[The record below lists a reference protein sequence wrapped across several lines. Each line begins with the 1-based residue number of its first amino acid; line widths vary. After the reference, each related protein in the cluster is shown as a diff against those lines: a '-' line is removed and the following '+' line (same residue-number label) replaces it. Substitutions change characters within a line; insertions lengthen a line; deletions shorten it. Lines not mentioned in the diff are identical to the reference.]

1 MHRITR
7 YTLPAALCVT
17 LLSASPG
24 LAGAANAPA
33 KPSAPVAKKSIPGTE
48 ALTAQVQALGSAGVL
63 ITPVTNF
70 LGEVLKSPDGKL
82 PEATLAAHKQKIDAA
97 LAGLKQTFAAAA
109 PAAQAKPPA
118 DTPAEPVVLPK
129 PPAEV
134 AKPPV
139 EAAKPPAEVAKPP
152 AEVAK
157 PPAEVAKP
165 PAEAAKPPAE
175 AVKPVEAAK
184 PPAEV
189 AKPVEAAKPPAEA
202 VKPVEAAKPPAEV
215 VKPVEAAKPPAEV
228 AKPVEAAK
236 PPAQVA
242 KPPADMA
249 KPPAEVAKPVTLP
262 AAVPAPLPAVAPVS
276 ARAGRAGAP
285 LDLVAAAVDHLKAS
299 VDEVAKAAGPCG
311 CTTNAKD
318 KASAVVNDLG
328 TTVVA
333 LFTGLGLP
341 GMPAAAPAPAPDPAE

>member
-33 KPSAPVAKKSIPGTE
+33 RPSAPVAKKSIPGTE

-82 PEATLAAHKQKIDAA
+82 PEADLAAHKQKIDAA
-97 LAGLKQTFAAAA
+97 LAGLKQTFAAVAPAA
-109 PAAQAKPPA
+109 PAAPTAPQAPAKPPA
-118 DTPAEPVVLPK
+118 VAPAAPVVLPK

-139 EAAKPPAEVAKPP
+139 EAAKPPAEAAKPPAAVAKPP
-152 AEVAK
+152 ADA
-157 PPAEVAKP
+157 AKP
-165 PAEAAKPPAE
+165 PAEAAKPPAD
-175 AVKPVEAAK
+175 A
-184 PPAEV
+184 
-189 AKPVEAAKPPAEA
+189 AKPVE
-202 VKPVEAAKPPAEV
+202 
-215 VKPVEAAKPPAEV
+215 
-228 AKPVEAAK
+228 
-236 PPAQVA
+236 VA
-242 KPPADMA
+242 KPPAVVAKPPLDMA

-262 AAVPAPLPAVAPVS
+262 AAAPAPLPAVAPVS
-276 ARAGRAGAP
+276 ARAARAGAP

-311 CTTNAKD
+311 CTTDAKD
-318 KASAVVNDLG
+318 KATDVVNDLG

>member
-33 KPSAPVAKKSIPGTE
+33 RPSAPVAKKSIPGTE

-82 PEATLAAHKQKIDAA
+82 PEAALAAHKQKIDAA
-97 LAGLKQTFAAAA
+97 LAGLKQTFAAVAPAA
-109 PAAQAKPPA
+109 PAAPNAPEAPAKPPA
-118 DTPAEPVVLPK
+118 DAPAAPVVLPK

-152 AEVAK
+152 ADAAKPPAEAAKPPAEAAKPPVEAAK

-165 PAEAAKPPAE
+165 PAEAAKPPVDA
-175 AVKPVEAAK
+175 
-184 PPAEV
+184 
-189 AKPVEAAKPPAEA
+189 AKPVEAAKPPAA
-202 VKPVEAAKPPAEV
+202 
-215 VKPVEAAKPPAEV
+215 
-228 AKPVEAAK
+228 
-236 PPAQVA
+236 VA
-242 KPPADMA
+242 KPPAAVAKPPAAVAKPPVDMA

-262 AAVPAPLPAVAPVS
+262 AAAPAPLPAVAPVS
-276 ARAGRAGAP
+276 ARAARAGAP

-318 KASAVVNDLG
+318 KATDVVNDLG

-341 GMPAAAPAPAPDPAE
+341 GMPEAAPAPAPDPAE

>member
-33 KPSAPVAKKSIPGTE
+33 RPSAPVAKKSIPGTE

-82 PEATLAAHKQKIDAA
+82 PEADLAAHKQKIDAA
-97 LAGLKQTFAAAA
+97 LSGLKQTFAAVA
-109 PAAQAKPPA
+109 PAA
-118 DTPAEPVVLPK
+118 PVVLPK

-165 PAEAAKPPAE
+165 PVDAAKPVEAAKPPAE
-175 AVKPVEAAK
+175 VAKPPADVAKPVEVAKPPAEVAKPPVDVAKPVEVAKPPAEVAKPPVDVAKPVEAAK

-189 AKPVEAAKPPAEA
+189 AKPV
-202 VKPVEAAKPPAEV
+202 
-215 VKPVEAAKPPAEV
+215 
-228 AKPVEAAK
+228 
-236 PPAQVA
+236 
-242 KPPADMA
+242 DM
-249 KPPAEVAKPVTLP
+249 AKPVTLP

-276 ARAGRAGAP
+276 ARAARAGAP

-311 CTTNAKD
+311 CTTDAKD
-318 KASAVVNDLG
+318 KATDVVNDLG

>member
-33 KPSAPVAKKSIPGTE
+33 RPSAPVAKKSIPGTE

-82 PEATLAAHKQKIDAA
+82 PEADLAAHKQKIDAA
-97 LAGLKQTFAAAA
+97 LAGLKQTFAAVAPAA
-109 PAAQAKPPA
+109 PAAPTAPQAPAKPPA
-118 DTPAEPVVLPK
+118 DAPAAPVVLPK

-152 AEVAK
+152 AAVAK
-157 PPAEVAKP
+157 PPADAAKP

-175 AVKPVEAAK
+175 AARPVEVAKPPVEVAKPPADAAKPVEAAK

-189 AKPVEAAKPPAEA
+189 AKP
-202 VKPVEAAKPPAEV
+202 PV
-215 VKPVEAAKPPAEV
+215 
-228 AKPVEAAK
+228 
-236 PPAQVA
+236 
-242 KPPADMA
+242 DMA

-262 AAVPAPLPAVAPVS
+262 AAAPAPLPAVAPVS
-276 ARAGRAGAP
+276 AQAARAGAP
-285 LDLVAAAVDHLKAS
+285 LDLVVAAVDHLKAS

-318 KASAVVNDLG
+318 KATDVVNDLG

>member
-33 KPSAPVAKKSIPGTE
+33 RPSAPVAKKSIPGTE

-82 PEATLAAHKQKIDAA
+82 PEADLAAHKQKIDAA
-97 LAGLKQTFAAAA
+97 LAGLKQTFAAVAPAA
-109 PAAQAKPPA
+109 PAAPTAPQAPAKPPA
-118 DTPAEPVVLPK
+118 DTPAAPVVLPK

-139 EAAKPPAEVAKPP
+139 EAAKPPAAVAKPP
-152 AEVAK
+152 AAVAK
-157 PPAEVAKP
+157 PPADAAKP

-175 AVKPVEAAK
+175 VAKPPAAVAKPPADAAKPVEAAK

-189 AKPVEAAKPPAEA
+189 AKP
-202 VKPVEAAKPPAEV
+202 PVDM
-215 VKPVEAAKPPAEV
+215 
-228 AKPVEAAK
+228 AK

-242 KPPADMA
+242 KP
-249 KPPAEVAKPVTLP
+249 VTLP
-262 AAVPAPLPAVAPVS
+262 AAAPAPLPAVAPVS
-276 ARAGRAGAP
+276 AQAARAGAP
-285 LDLVAAAVDHLKAS
+285 LDLVVAAVDHLKAS
-299 VDEVAKAAGPCG
+299 VDEVAKAAGPG
-311 CTTNAKD
+311 GGTTNAKD
-318 KASAVVNDLG
+318 KATDVVNDLG